1 MSCLY
6 RSVSCMDSS
15 YGGAGEGSR
24 KDRSASRLDQYEDQI
39 RGWVEEGKTAAWI
52 ADQLEA
58 GHTTLRSWLRK
69 RDLKTKTAV
78 QQANGGRVIYTDP
91 ESEAE
96 ILRQQLEEARR
107 TIRNIRAST
116 TANARIAQEIRAA
129 MPEAAEVRFQAP
141 PVRETK
147 LWHPHAHVGLVSDL
161 HAFEVV
167 DPVAVNGLN
176 EYNWEIAQERMWRM
190 RESILS
196 FKENRPYEIDEL
208 QLWILGDMISG
219 SIHEELRATN
229 EKPVAVQGVLT
240 GKFLAQWIET
250 FAEYYPKITL
260 YGISGNHPRTDKKP
274 SAKQV
279 YDNFDWVAYQ
289 FIEVYLAKYIE
300 AGIVTCN
307 FPEAGSVVADIV
319 GLKYLLAHGD
329 GTRTTMPGVP
339 WGGIMRKFNSLR
351 NEYARPDHDG
361 DPVFLNGMAVGH
373 YHEANIVKGGAILM
387 NGSIKGADEWA
398 MKQFGSSE
406 PPKQILATFDRT
418 KSRMTDTSY
427 LTP

>member
-1 MSCLY
+1 MASTE
-6 RSVSCMDSS
+6 
-15 YGGAGEGSR
+15 GGAGETR
-24 KDRSASRLDQYEDQI
+24 KDRPASRLDAHADQI
-39 RGWVEEGKTAAWI
+39 KAWVEEGKTGAWI
-52 ADQLEA
+52 ADELGA

-69 RDLKTKTAV
+69 HGLKTKSAADMSLTHPRE
-78 QQANGGRVIYTDP
+78 RVDP
-91 ESEAE
+91 ESEAA
-96 ILRQQLEEARR
+96 ILRVQLREARAAAS
-107 TIRNIRAST
+107 RAAASS

-129 MPEAAEVRFQAP
+129 MPEAAAVQYEAP
-141 PVRETK
+141 PVK
-147 LWHPHAHVGLVSDL
+147 DSKIAHPHAHVGLVSDL

-196 FKENRPYEIDEL
+196 FKSNRPYDIDEL

-229 EKPVAVQGVLT
+229 EKPVAVQGVIT

-250 FAEYYPKITL
+250 FAEHYPKITV
-260 YGISGNHPRTDKKP
+260 YGVSGNHPRTDKKP

-289 FIEVYLAKYIE
+289 FIEVYLKNYID
-300 AGIVTCN
+300 AGTVQCH
-307 FPEAGSVVADIV
+307 FPESGTVIADIV

-351 NEYARPDHDG
+351 NEYARADHG
-361 DPVFLNGMAVGH
+361 GEPVFLNGMAVGH
-373 YHEANIVKGGAILM
+373 YHECNVVKGGVILM

-398 MKQFGSSE
+398 LKQFGSSE
-406 PPKQILATFDRT
+406 PPKQILATFDRL